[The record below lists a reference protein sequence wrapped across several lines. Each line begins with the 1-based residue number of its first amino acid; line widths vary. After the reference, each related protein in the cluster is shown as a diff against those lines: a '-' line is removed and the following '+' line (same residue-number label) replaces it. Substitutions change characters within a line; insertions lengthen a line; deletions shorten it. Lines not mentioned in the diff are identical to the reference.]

1 MLRLTLTARLFFYAT
16 KLQWQLFLG
25 GEKKGKEGNIT
36 QFLKKNQ
43 SNIWKRYLKFMD
55 FIRLFDSFA
64 FKMKAFI
71 KLSLYSWEG
80 GWWKHLMAFRVIKQT
95 VTVPVKHVNVNMLW
109 PNKDTLLTNIIL

>member
-1 MLRLTLTARLFFYAT
+1 
-16 KLQWQLFLG
+16 
-25 GEKKGKEGNIT
+25 
-36 QFLKKNQ
+36 
-43 SNIWKRYLKFMD
+43 MD

-80 GWWKHLMAFRVIKQT
+80 GWKHLMAFRVIKQT
-95 VTVPVKHVNVNMLW
+95 VTVPVKHVNVNMFW